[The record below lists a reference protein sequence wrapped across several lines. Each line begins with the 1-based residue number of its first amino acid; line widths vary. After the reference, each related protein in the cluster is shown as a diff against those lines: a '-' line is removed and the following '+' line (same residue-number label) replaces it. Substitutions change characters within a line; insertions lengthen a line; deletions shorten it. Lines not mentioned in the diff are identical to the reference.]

1 MDYPSGLDDFV
12 NFVIKEYTKDDTPRS
27 PAKFWILCACGVL
40 YWWEEQGTRKRQPRD
55 KQKQAESMGG
65 RTG

>member
-1 MDYPSGLDDFV
+1 MDDFV
-12 NFVIKEYTKDDTPRS
+12 NFVIKEYTKDYTPRS

-40 YWWEEQGTRKRQPRD
+40 YWWEEQGATKRQPGD
-55 KQKQAESMGG
+55 KQRQAGSKG